1 MSFVRGYL
9 PLLAAS
15 LIACSSASGEAGE
28 GAAKVV
34 SAKAEPA
41 RQQAEATQN
50 EAAAQPAVIEIDVGT
65 EAPDGKLVPIAP
77 VAPQPRTLEWEPRAS
92 LDERLVFVPLTG
104 GVVARASGQV
114 FELDEQGALAANP
127 KLELPEGE
135 LLGYWPDSVWNI
147 QVEPMEAQPEDEGPR
162 FYYRMATLSRGKW
175 KIERR
180 RGAERWRDGVVQ
192 FRKGWHGGLLLR
204 KDTNITRI
212 GSKRP
217 KPRPNARKGRELVDM
232 FESRAGRLYTVST
245 RSGGLYVQANC
256 GDPQCIELNARLLPR
271 GTSWSF
277 SMHTPRRSLDG
288 SMVASNEGSHYLLS
302 YDKGA
307 SKAEDRAGSDWVLEP
322 LPQLPAGMWPDA
334 KGGLWLIVGAELWH
348 RDRKGAWSS
357 VELPGE
363 ASDGAELSAAMLSG
377 QTELWLARASAG
389 TTKVFATAGTPE

>member
-1 MSFVRGYL
+1 MSLMRGYL

-15 LIACSSASGEAGE
+15 LIACSSASGGAGEEAGK
-28 GAAKVV
+28 AVPAKLEQV
-34 SAKAEPA
+34 P
-41 RQQAEATQN
+41 QQAEATQS

-77 VAPQPRTLEWEPRAS
+77 VAPEPRTLEWEPRAS

-104 GVVARASGQV
+104 GVVASGASGV
-114 FELDEQGALAANP
+114 FELDEQGELVANP

-135 LLGYWPDSVWNI
+135 LFGYWPESVWNI

-162 FYYRMATLSRGKW
+162 FRYRMATLSRGKW
-175 KIERR
+175 KVERR

-204 KDTNITRI
+204 KDTNVTRI

-232 FESRAGRLYTVST
+232 FESRAGRLYTIST

-256 GDPQCIELNARLLPR
+256 GDIKCVEQHARLLPR

-277 SMHTPRRSLDG
+277 TMHTPRRSLDG
-288 SMVASNEGSHYLLS
+288 SMVASNEDSHYLLS

-322 LPQLPAGMWPDA
+322 LAQLPRGMWPDA
-334 KGGLWLIVGAELWH
+334 KGGLWLVIGAELWH
-348 RDRKGAWSS
+348 RDRHGSWSII
-357 VELPGE
+357 ELPGE
-363 ASDGAELSAAMLSG
+363 GSELSAAMLSG
-377 QTELWLARASAG
+377 QTELWIARTGAAK
-389 TTKVFATAGTPE
+389 TAVFATAGTPE